1 MIGIGHEPQQVLTP
15 RARLLVGYPAV
26 VQLPQDRQCIAPQPF
41 CLVRAVLQE
50 SQGPKRSAAEKG
62 FVRWRRDNPDGFVVN
77 CGSRGWILHR
87 TTCPNLK
94 PDDETACMTR
104 NRKVCSEDR
113 WSLNAGLTA
122 KAGLSPAART
132 ACLSRFRGS

>member
-1 MIGIGHEPQQVLTP
+1 MI
-15 RARLLVGYPAV
+15 
-26 VQLPQDRQCIAPQPF
+26 
-41 CLVRAVLQE
+41 QE
-50 SQGPKRSAAEKG
+50 FQGPKTSAAEKG

-94 PDDETACMTR
+94 PDDETVCMTR

-113 WSLNAGLTA
+113 RELECWAENEG
-122 KAGLSPAART
+122 RT
-132 ACLSRFRGS
+132 VSRCSNCLSFKIPWELIGVGVSVGSMLLKAWWSARRERRA